1 MWDTLTADG
10 DMIVSITLYFLVYYL
25 FQEELH
31 QNQSCEKRWLFKSVN
46 NYADKDLLMIYQ
58 LVRIS

>member
-25 FQEELH
+25 FQEELY
-31 QNQSCEKRWLFKSVN
+31 QNQPCEKRWSTL
-46 NYADKDLLMIYQ
+46 NYLNQ
-58 LVRIS
+58 

>member
-25 FQEELH
+25 FREELH
-31 QNQSCEKRWLFKSVN
+31 QNQSCEKRWSTL
-46 NYADKDLLMIYQ
+46 NYLNQ
-58 LVRIS
+58 